1 MIAASTLCTMTPPE
15 SPRLRRS
22 QSAEDSAARRVR
34 RQLQLQQS
42 LDDLLRHKSFRD
54 ISVTEVAAGAGISH
68 SSVYTYYGD
77 RDAKTEI
84 LRDAMDAR
92 FAALMARVDLRFGRM
107 ENFEEYIGRLL
118 DDIIGFWEESGGLL
132 GAAMATSFEAKNAE
146 PEWWAGHMAPWED
159 ALCEAVEEAR
169 FADLLPKDAGPAR
182 PLVQMILGMV
192 FKRCHDVLTAPHTDE
207 DRSELRE
214 LLQIAVLRILGKA
227 C

>member
-1 MIAASTLCTMTPPE
+1 MTPPE

-22 QSAEDSAARRVR
+22 QNAEDSAARRLR

-42 LDDLLRHKSFRD
+42 LADLLRHKSFRD

-77 RDAKTEI
+77 QDAKTEI

-92 FAALMARVDLRFGRM
+92 FTALMSRVDLRFGRM
-107 ENFEEYIGRLL
+107 EGFEEYIGRLL
-118 DDIIGFWEESGGLL
+118 DDLIAFWEDSGGLL
-132 GAAMATSFEAKNAE
+132 GAAMATSFETKTTE
-146 PEWWAGHMAPWED
+146 PEWWQGHMAPWEE
-159 ALCEAVEEAR
+159 ALREAVEEAR
-169 FADLLPKDAGPAR
+169 FADLLPRDAGDAR

-207 DRSELRE
+207 DRAELHR
-214 LLQIAVLRILGKA
+214 LLLIAVLRILGRP